1 MYQVYNTGL
10 HSILGAPPGIPL
22 GAPTQNLIY
31 QTNSKQ
37 TAPALPERPGD
48 NLPRALTY
56 LADYG
61 GCGFYRCMGPNLL
74 LNLYQKSVIIEST
87 AMIFDAKFYGMLSS
101 VKFQRQAT
109 PMQAMFI
116 EHLKKM
122 FEKTKTRIIYEL
134 DDVVFAEDIPLYNR
148 NRNAYTAPEMQQ
160 SVKKIL
166 NIADEIIV
174 TTDYFRDYIIN
185 KTGNKNVSVIPN
197 YLMKWWFDR
206 YYNLGDLVK
215 KYEKNK
221 KKPRIA
227 IFGSGTHVDVLK
239 KCNLQDD
246 FEAIVNHIIKTRN
259 DFQWCFYGCYPLQLK
274 PYIDEGKIE
283 YHRWVQLPDY
293 AATMAASNAQLTFAA
308 LRDNE
313 FNRCKS
319 NIKISEAGALGL
331 PCICPD
337 MVTYKD
343 ALLKYTTGDEF
354 IDCIKTALKNQT
366 VYADFC
372 KKSRAFTEKYWLDDD
387 QNLMKHQESY
397 FTPYGSPA
405 RKFLS

>member
-10 HSILGAPPGIPL
+10 HSIPGAPQGIPF
-22 GAPTQNLIY
+22 GAPTQNLI
-31 QTNSKQ
+31 TKTDPRR
-37 TAPALPERPGD
+37 TAPSLPQRPGEG
-48 NLPRALTY
+48 LPRALTY

-87 AMIFDAKFYGMLSS
+87 TMIFDSRFYSTLQA

-109 PMQAMFI
+109 PAQSVFVEQI
-116 EHLKKM
+116 KKL
-122 FEKTKTRIIYEL
+122 FEKTKTKMIYEI

-148 NRNAYTAPEMQQ
+148 NRDAFTSTDMQQ
-160 SVKKIL
+160 GIRKIL
-166 NIADEIIV
+166 SNVDEIIV
-174 TTDYFRDYIIN
+174 TSDYFKEYITN
-185 KTGNKNVSVIPN
+185 KTGLKNVTVIEN

-206 YYNLGDLVK
+206 YYNLGELVK

-227 IFGSGTHVDVLK
+227 IFGSGTHVDVLR
-239 KCNLQDD
+239 KCNQQDD

-259 DFQWCFYGCYPLQLK
+259 DYQWCFYGCYPLQLK

-283 YHRWVQLPDY
+283 YHNWVQLPDY
-293 AATMAASNAQLTFAA
+293 ASLMASSNAQLTFAA

-313 FNRCKS
+313 FNKCKS
-319 NIKISEAGALGL
+319 NIKLTEAGALGL
-331 PCICPD
+331 PCVCPD
-337 MVTYKD
+337 LVTYKD
-343 ALLKYTTGDEF
+343 AMLKYTTGDEF

-372 KKSRAFTEKYWLDDD
+372 KKSRAYTDKFWLDDEP
-387 QNLMKHQESY
+387 NLMKHYESY
-397 FTPYGSPA
+397 FTPFGSTT
-405 RKFLS
+405 RKFLR